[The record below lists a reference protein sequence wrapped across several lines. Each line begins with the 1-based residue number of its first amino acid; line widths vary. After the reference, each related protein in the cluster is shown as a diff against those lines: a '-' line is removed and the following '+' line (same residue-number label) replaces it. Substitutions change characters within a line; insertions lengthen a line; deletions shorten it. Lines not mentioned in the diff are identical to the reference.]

1 MRVATSHTHAH
12 ALALHALALH
22 NTLSRARRS
31 HEMMP
36 TENMKAFTDR
46 LAEEKIMV
54 GDDHSVAI
62 RCRTTAVPVSRYW
75 IDTAIKNTIIVL
87 HKLDHSVRRV
97 AKSYQA

>member
-54 GDDHSVAI
+54 GGDHGVAI
-62 RCRTTAVPVSRYW
+62 WCRTTAAVSRYR
-75 IDTAIKNTIIVL
+75 IDTAVKNAIIVL
-87 HKLDHSVRRV
+87 HK
-97 AKSYQA
+97 